1 MPIERRCLQYDPLY
15 ERKLN
20 LLNFREEI
28 ESCNSEIRSDPT
40 LHLIFGIT
48 REYSENHRNIIGN
61 IEVHDTTRSFTT
73 DVVEVW
79 SIPTDDDTDRDDEI
93 VFIRLDQAFCESR
106 KLEGSWNRE
115 CIDIRESFSFQ
126 KIPILAF
133 NIARIFLIEFGYHEG
148 DMDITI
154 EYIDV
159 SEA

>member
-1 MPIERRCLQYDPLY
+1 MDSH
-15 ERKLN
+15 LN

-28 ESCNSEIRSDPT
+28 ESRDGKIGSDT
-40 LHLIFGIT
+40 TFHLIFGIT

-159 SEA
+159 SEACFIVGHRVYG